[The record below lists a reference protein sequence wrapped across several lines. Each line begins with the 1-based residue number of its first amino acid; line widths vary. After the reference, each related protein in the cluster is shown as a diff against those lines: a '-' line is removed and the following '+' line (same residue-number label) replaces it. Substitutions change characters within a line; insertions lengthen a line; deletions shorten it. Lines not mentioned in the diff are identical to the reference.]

1 MGFRGGVFGGV
12 GGGDG
17 GGGEGWGEFFSLFL
31 SFSLVSLFRGW
42 GWGVCGDGGWWLMR
56 GIGTGLCFSAAG
68 AVEEV
73 A

>member
-1 MGFRGGVFGGV
+1 MGFWGSVFGGV

-42 GWGVCGDGGWWLMR
+42 GCGEKGRGSGLMGR
-56 GIGTGLCFSAAG
+56 IGTGLCFSAAG
-68 AVEEV
+68 VVEEV